1 MTSAMRIALK
11 WGAVVGVVAYLVG
24 TVLLTLLAK
33 VFFAG
38 QPVDV
43 NHPGVF
49 SLSCLGIF
57 GLLFAFSAAGY
68 FTGRDTLLDGWGAVA
83 GMASLLVYY
92 VLSLLYTPGAEF
104 AASLRGEFVS
114 VPGKSA
120 AESAFAAAVSVA
132 ASAFIVFAIA
142 AMMGWLG
149 GRPGAKNAQ
158 KRLDTR
164 AAATLITEVKQG

>member
-1 MTSAMRIALK
+1 MRVALK
-11 WGAVVGVVAYLVG
+11 WGALVG
-24 TVLLTLLAK
+24 GAAYILGTIVLAVLASLL
-33 VFFAG
+33 FRG
-38 QPVDV
+38 QPVDL

-49 SLSCLGIF
+49 TLSCIGIF

-83 GMASLLVYY
+83 GMVSLLVYY

-104 AASLRGEFVS
+104 AASLRGQFVS
-114 VPGKSA
+114 VPGKTA
-120 AESAFAAAVSVA
+120 AESAFAAGVSIA
-132 ASAFIVFAIA
+132 ASAFIVFGIA

-158 KRLDTR
+158 KRL
-164 AAATLITEVKQG
+164 AASKPSVN